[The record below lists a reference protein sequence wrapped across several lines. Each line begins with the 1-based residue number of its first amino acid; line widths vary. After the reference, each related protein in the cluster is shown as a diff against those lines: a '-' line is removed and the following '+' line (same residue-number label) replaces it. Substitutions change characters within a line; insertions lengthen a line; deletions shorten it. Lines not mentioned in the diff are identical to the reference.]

1 MKNTGYHYC
10 INTQYLTSGCER
22 LYMRKYHC
30 IDYVEFGKRI
40 ARQRKR
46 QGMSQSQLAE
56 RLDCNES
63 YISKIEKAK
72 SKPTLDFIFLLTKEF
87 GVGIDDL
94 LPFTPVNSVIM
105 KTEIQERW
113 ERCSPEMIKFLNAII
128 DAAEQF
134 EKDVELRK
142 GDK

>member
-1 MKNTGYHYC
+1 MTN
-10 INTQYLTSGCER
+10 GCER

-30 IDYVEFGKRI
+30 IDYLEFGKRI
-40 ARQRKR
+40 AQQRKR
-46 QGMSQSQLAE
+46 LGMSQRELAE

-63 YISKIEKAK
+63 YISKIEKGK
-72 SKPTLDFIFLLTKEF
+72 SNTTLDFIFLLTKEF

-94 LPFTPVNSVIM
+94 LPYTPANSMIM

-113 ERCSPEMIKFLNAII
+113 ERCSPEMIKFLNTII

-134 EKDVELRK
+134 EKDVEQRR